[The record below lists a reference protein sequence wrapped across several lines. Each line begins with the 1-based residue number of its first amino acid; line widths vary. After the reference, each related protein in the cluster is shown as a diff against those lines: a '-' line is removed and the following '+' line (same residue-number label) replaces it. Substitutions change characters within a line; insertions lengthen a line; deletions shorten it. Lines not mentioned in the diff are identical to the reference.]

1 MFDLGIPVSERIVS
15 ILQPGDVW
23 LWMVMEISPIMC
35 IYIYGIY
42 DQQLGIYGV
51 CVCQLLGFNRLVSEG
66 KSAGNHVLLPANI
79 KVSCRLSLTCS
90 RYVNLNLARS
100 E

>member
-23 LWMVMEISPIMC
+23 LWMVVEISPIMC
-35 IYIYGIY
+35 VYIYEIY

-51 CVCQLLGFNRLVSEG
+51 CVCVNYWVSIDWFLRENLQETMFSYLQILRFPAGF
-66 KSAGNHVLLPANI
+66 P
-79 KVSCRLSLTCS
+79 
-90 RYVNLNLARS
+90 LNVPDI
-100 E
+100 

>member
-51 CVCQLLGFNRLVSEG
+51 CVCVSIIGFQSIG
-66 KSAGNHVLLPANI
+66 F
-79 KVSCRLSLTCS
+79 
-90 RYVNLNLARS
+90 
-100 E
+100 